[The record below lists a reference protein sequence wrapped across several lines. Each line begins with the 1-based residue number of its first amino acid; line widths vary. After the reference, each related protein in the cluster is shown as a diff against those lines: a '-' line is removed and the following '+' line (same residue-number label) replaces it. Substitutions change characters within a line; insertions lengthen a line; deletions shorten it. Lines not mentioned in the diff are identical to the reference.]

1 MSAPVADP
9 AQVLEAYR
17 AAVRTIIKERAAW
30 EWCDASMRASGHT
43 GLRSVSRGADAAFE
57 IAEEA
62 LAKADPA
69 FFAAAKATQKP
80 IPVAEL
86 GDVEPGVNAA

>member
-17 AAVRTIIKERAAW
+17 AAVRTIIKEQAAW

-43 GLRSVSRGADAAFE
+43 GLRSSFTGGKAIFE
-57 IAEEA
+57 LVEEV

-69 FFAAAKATQKP
+69 FFATAKAAQKP